1 MSQRKSANNTADRNQ
16 LDATVRNRIETAALD
31 VFAASDYQSVGMGD
45 VARAANASLQTLY
58 KYYGSKE
65 ALLFAC
71 LDNLLG
77 QLAQTM
83 MEHLQGIQTY
93 KDRLRKVFWVV
104 LNFSDKHP
112 QLHQVLMNS
121 VYFNSWREDPSFT
134 QPELSRMLISVIS
147 EGRAKGILTDE
158 LSEPVILDFFYGVLF
173 RLIWMQ
179 QIRGRKES
187 LTAQADVL
195 FERLWLAIAKN
206 DS

>member
-1 MSQRKSANNTADRNQ
+1 MSEQRDK
-16 LDATVRNRIETAALD
+16 LDPAVRTRIENAALA
-31 VFAASDYQSVGMGD
+31 VFAEKAYQDVGMGD

-71 LDNLLG
+71 LENILG
-77 QLAQTM
+77 QMAQHM
-83 MEHLQGIQTY
+83 IEHLQGIQTY

-104 LNFSDKHP
+104 LDFSEKNP

-121 VYFNSWREDPSFT
+121 VYFNSWRIDPSFT
-134 QPELSRMLISVIS
+134 QPELSHMLINVIA
-147 EGRAKGILTDE
+147 EGRAQGVLTDE
-158 LSEPVILDFFYGVLF
+158 LSEPIILDFLYGILF
-173 RLIWMQ
+173 RLVWMQ

-195 FERLWLAIAKN
+195 FEHLWRAIAKP
-206 DS
+206 DHE

>member
-1 MSQRKSANNTADRNQ
+1 MSQKPDRNK
-16 LDATVRNRIETAALD
+16 LDPSARDRIETAALE
-31 VFAASDYQSVGMGD
+31 VFAASAYQEVGMGD

-77 QLAQTM
+77 QMAEQM

-104 LNFSDKHP
+104 LDFSEKHP

-121 VYFNSWREDPSFT
+121 VYFNSWQEDPSFT
-134 QPELSRMLISVIS
+134 QPELSRMLINVIS
-147 EGRAKGILTDE
+147 EGRAQGVLTEE
-158 LSEPVILDFFYGVLF
+158 LSEPVILDFFYGILF
-173 RLIWMQ
+173 RLVWMQ

-187 LTAQADVL
+187 LTAQAEVL
-195 FERLWLAIAKN
+195 FEHLWRAIAKH
-206 DS
+206 D

>member
-1 MSQRKSANNTADRNQ
+1 MNSKADLSQ
-16 LDATVRNRIETAALD
+16 LDPTVKNRIETAALQ
-31 VFAASDYQSVGMGD
+31 VFADNAYQSVGMGD

-77 QLAQTM
+77 QMAQHM

-104 LNFSDKHP
+104 LDFSEKHP

-134 QPELSRMLISVIS
+134 QPELSRMLINVIS
-147 EGRAKGILTDE
+147 EGRSQGILTEE
-158 LSEPVILDFFYGVLF
+158 LSEPIILDFFYGILF
-173 RLIWMQ
+173 RLVWMQ

-187 LTAQADVL
+187 LTQQADIL

-206 DS
+206 PSN